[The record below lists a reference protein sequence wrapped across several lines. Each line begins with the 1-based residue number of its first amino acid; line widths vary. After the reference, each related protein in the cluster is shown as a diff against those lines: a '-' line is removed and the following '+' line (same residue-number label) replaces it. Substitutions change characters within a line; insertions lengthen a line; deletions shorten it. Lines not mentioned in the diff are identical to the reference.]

1 MRENLLSSIKINV
14 MEFVHSDEEELQKD
28 IKERDSFAN
37 RLKARDESKTRKI
50 AMPSGSGAGKLQR
63 KYLISLPLVI
73 IQQESYIYY
82 VIYKLILQREKN
94 F

>member
-1 MRENLLSSIKINV
+1 

-63 KYLISLPLVI
+63 KYLICMPLITVNTTKKR
-73 IQQESYIYY
+73 E
-82 VIYKLILQREKN
+82 LHILQYI
-94 F
+94 

>member
-1 MRENLLSSIKINV
+1 

-50 AMPSGSGAGKLQR
+50 AMPSGSGTGKLQR
-63 KYLISLPLVI
+63 K
-73 IQQESYIYY
+73 
-82 VIYKLILQREKN
+82 
-94 F
+94 

>member
-1 MRENLLSSIKINV
+1 

-63 KYLISLPLVI
+63 KYLISLPLI
-73 IQQESYIYY
+73 ITNTARKRELHILHYI
-82 VIYKLILQREKN
+82 
-94 F
+94 

>member
-1 MRENLLSSIKINV
+1 

-63 KYLISLPLVI
+63 KYFISLSLI
-73 IQQESYIYY
+73 NITNTARKRELHILHYI
-82 VIYKLILQREKN
+82 
-94 F
+94 